1 VSESKAAG
9 SHLDWLRARH
19 DALKAERH
27 YDMDVPGYGGRLV
40 LRCKPVPWSAIDR
53 AQQALAQV
61 NGDREGRGSL
71 MANCD
76 VLIAS
81 VTEVLVRDEAGDL
94 GPIDPSGET
103 RTIDAKLADLLGSE
117 TTTARGTL
125 LWLFPSEIAVGIAA
139 GQLSEWSTNADTEL
153 SESIAGE

>member
-27 YDMDVPGYGGRLV
+27 YDMDVP
-40 LRCKPVPWSAIDR
+40 
-53 AQQALAQV
+53 
-61 NGDREGRGSL
+61 
-71 MANCD
+71 
-76 VLIAS
+76 
-81 VTEVLVRDEAGDL
+81 
-94 GPIDPSGET
+94 
-103 RTIDAKLADLLGSE
+103 AKLADLLGSE
-117 TTTARGTL
+117 TTTALGTL